1 LARSSAPPVNEQ
13 CWVLTGEQRGR
24 VWLARRMARTVGL
37 PAKVEFDAAAAL
49 AREERRGDV
58 IGFWHTHPSFTATPS
73 ARDVATMQAWVSAFG
88 KPLLCLI
95 EGTDGLVGYCFDSH
109 TSRGER
115 VANVEKFARG
125 VVVVVIGAEPE

>member
-13 CWVLTGEQRGR
+13 CWLLVGEQRSR
-24 VWLARRMARTVGL
+24 VWHARRMARTVGL

-49 AREERRGDV
+49 AREEHRGDV
-58 IGFWHTHPSFTATPS
+58 VGFWHTHPAFTATPS

-95 EGTDGLVGYCFDSH
+95 EGTDGLAGYCFDSR

-115 VANVEKFARG
+115 VADVIKFARG
-125 VVVVVIGAEPE
+125 VVVVIGADSK